1 MIEFNRMR
9 AEIIIPIL
17 SMKRQV
23 TNWKRRLSK
32 EYRKGCTDST
42 SEVIDGSF
50 NCLTEVLAVE
60 DLAFHIASYL
70 IPKRNPSSLQEM
82 MNNLIF
88 VSRHWNRCFS
98 LVKAQLRYDYL
109 IKSIDSHSQWLYHK
123 IVYVPGPSRDPRPL
137 PAEGCLKIF
146 CSNIKGACKEAM
158 YEYRSNRRNDEHI
171 DQRIDSRPD
180 YYYKAHQENPSCL
193 ELVLPRALSWTNGSQ
208 FNLVNEIQ
216 YDQKPRLISQ
226 YFAIIDDVNGIE
238 PPRGED
244 ISKEGRLD
252 LGYHEIVSVRDSEN
266 ASLDPRPPLNH
277 LGQNTTEFLKAYNAK
292 AVDAPR
298 WVRFAHIVGE
308 DVCRMFIHKTLLP
321 MIGPRPTGNSFR

>member
-1 MIEFNRMR
+1 
-9 AEIIIPIL
+9 
-17 SMKRQV
+17 
-23 TNWKRRLSK
+23 
-32 EYRKGCTDST
+32 
-42 SEVIDGSF
+42 
-50 NCLTEVLAVE
+50 
-60 DLAFHIASYL
+60 
-70 IPKRNPSSLQEM
+70 
-82 MNNLIF
+82 
-88 VSRHWNRCFS
+88 
-98 LVKAQLRYDYL
+98 
-109 IKSIDSHSQWLYHK
+109 
-123 IVYVPGPSRDPRPL
+123 
-137 PAEGCLKIF
+137 
-146 CSNIKGACKEAM
+146 
-158 YEYRSNRRNDEHI
+158 
-171 DQRIDSRPD
+171 
-180 YYYKAHQENPSCL
+180 
-193 ELVLPRALSWTNGSQ
+193 
-208 FNLVNEIQ
+208 VNEIQ